1 MLMLKQGYR
10 PGEGKTRR
18 EQVAHLAKAEMIF
31 RNSRHMGQRFPAGA
45 VAPTTSGD
53 FAVRITAGVS
63 ACRIQ
68 CRAI

>member
-18 EQVAHLAKAEMIF
+18 EQVARLAKAEMIF
-31 RNSRHMGQRFPAGA
+31 RNWQHTGQRFPAGA

-53 FAVRITAGVS
+53 FAMRITAGVS
-63 ACRIQ
+63 TCRIQ
-68 CRAI
+68 YSAI